1 MCAEYV
7 VNLDFLKQKRLEK
20 GVSLMFMSEKLGFKN
35 ASSYMRY
42 ENGEYSLEANMLPIL
57 AEVLECDI
65 QDFFYKPNL

>member
-7 VNLDFLKQKRLEK
+7 INLEFLKSKRNEK
-20 GVSLMFMSEKLGFKN
+20 GISLQAMSEKLGFKN
-35 ASSYMRY
+35 ASTYMRY

-65 QDFFYKPNL
+65 QGFFYKPNL